1 MQNTPLELQVQE
13 LLNSGGNTLDEK
25 LQCAFA
31 SIGVQIGDLMR
42 CIISQEIASN
52 LNRVSQL
59 NNILNGGICDTS
71 AASSTP
77 SSNNI

>member
-1 MQNTPLELQVQE
+1 MQNTPSELQVQE

-71 AASSTP
+71 AASGIN
-77 SSNNI
+77 SN